1 MTNELYHHGILGQ
14 KWGVRRFQN
23 DDGSLTPAG
32 QKRYGSG
39 NLKKDYQNRLNDLDK
54 AMALNKRD
62 AVKALTK
69 YDDLT
74 LRRDKGLGTRVKEG
88 IKNKDL
94 KVTKGQ
100 IDRAKDIEWQKLE
113 VSSNAVKAGEA
124 ETQMIL
130 RNMIKNN
137 MTLKSKEVVRAKI
150 YGHEYCN
157 TIRNNAG
164 ENSEYVISTSY
175 DEVGN
180 PHEKN
185 VYVTGKKYKV
195 SNHRLPG
202 YARPDQM

>member
-1 MTNELYHHGILGQ
+1 MYDELYHHGILGQ

-23 DDGSLTPAG
+23 SDGSLTPAG

-39 NLKKDYQNRLNDLDK
+39 NLRKDYQNRLNDLDT
-54 AMALNKRD
+54 AMSLNKRD

-74 LRRDKGLGTRVKEG
+74 LRRDKGFSTRVKEG
-88 IKNKDL
+88 FKNRDF

-100 IDRAKDIEWQKLE
+100 IDRAKDIEWQKID
-113 VSSNAVKAGEA
+113 VASKAVRAGEA
-124 ETQMIL
+124 ETNMIL
-130 RNMIKNN
+130 RNMTKNN
-137 MTLKSKEVVRAKI
+137 MTLKSEEVVRAKVK
-150 YGHEYCN
+150 GKKYCD

-164 ENSEYVISTSY
+164 ANSEYVISTDY
-175 DEVGN
+175 DEN
-180 PHEKN
+180 AKPK

-202 YARPDQM
+202 YSRPDQM

>member
-14 KWGVRRFQN
+14 KWGVRRYQN
-23 DDGSLTPAG
+23 EDGSLTPAG
-32 QKRYGSG
+32 QKRYQSS
-39 NLKKDYQNRLNDLDK
+39 NMRKDYQNRLNDLDT
-54 AMALNKRD
+54 AMSMHKRD

-74 LRRDKGLGTRVKEG
+74 LRREKNFGTRAKESL
-88 IKNKDL
+88 KNLDFKM
-94 KVTKGQ
+94 TKGQ
-100 IDRAKDIEWQKLE
+100 IDRAKDIEWQKIE

-124 ETQMIL
+124 ETNMIL
-130 RNMIKNN
+130 RNMTKNN
-137 MTLKSKEVVRAKI
+137 MTLKSEPVVRAKVK
-150 YGHEYCN
+150 GKKYCD

-164 ENSEYVISTSY
+164 ENSEYFVS
-175 DEVGN
+175 EGK
-180 PHEKN
+180 PK

>member
-14 KWGVRRFQN
+14 KWGVRRYQN
-23 DDGSLTPAG
+23 EDGSLTPAG
-32 QKRYGSG
+32 QKRYQSS
-39 NLKKDYQNRLNDLDK
+39 NMRKDYQNRLNDLDT
-54 AMALNKRD
+54 AMSMHKRD

-74 LRRDKGLGTRVKEG
+74 LRREKNFGARAKESL
-88 IKNKDL
+88 KNLDFKM
-94 KVTKGQ
+94 TKGQ
-100 IDRAKDIEWQKLE
+100 IDRAKDIEWQKIE

-124 ETQMIL
+124 ETNMIL
-130 RNMIKNN
+130 RNMTKNN
-137 MTLKSKEVVRAKI
+137 MTLKSEPVVRAKVK
-150 YGHEYCN
+150 GKKYCD

-164 ENSEYVISTSY
+164 ENSEYFVSE
-175 DEVGN
+175 DK
-180 PHEKN
+180 PK

>member
-14 KWGVRRFQN
+14 KWGVRRYQN
-23 DDGSLTPAG
+23 EDGSLTPAG
-32 QKRYGSG
+32 QKRYQSS
-39 NLKKDYQNRLNDLDK
+39 NMRKDYQNRLNDLDT
-54 AMALNKRD
+54 AMSMHKRD

-74 LRRDKGLGTRVKEG
+74 LRREKNFGTRAKESL
-88 IKNKDL
+88 KNLDFKM
-94 KVTKGQ
+94 TKGQ
-100 IDRAKDIEWQKLE
+100 IDRAKDIEWQKIE

-124 ETQMIL
+124 ETNMIL
-130 RNMIKNN
+130 RNMTKNN
-137 MTLKSKEVVRAKI
+137 MTLKSEPVVRAKVK
-150 YGHEYCN
+150 GKKYCD

-164 ENSEYVISTSY
+164 ENSEYFVSE
-175 DEVGN
+175 DK
-180 PHEKN
+180 PK